1 MKSLKREAC
10 RGQLMSLALFSLEKK
25 RLSGIL
31 MQSSTFPVMEVEDQ
45 ALVYALSWQAI
56 EHKQMKLHQRNFRW
70 SIRKMF
76 FTETVVGYRNSPGEV
91 VKVPVLPNLKK
102 HLDNAFSHMVLF

>member
-1 MKSLKREAC
+1 
-10 RGQLMSLALFSLEKK
+10 
-25 RLSGIL
+25 
-31 MQSSTFPVMEVEDQ
+31 
-45 ALVYALSWQAI
+45 
-56 EHKQMKLHQRNFRW
+56 
-70 SIRKMF
+70 MF

>member
-1 MKSLKREAC
+1 MMKSLKREAC

-45 ALVYALSWQAI
+45 ALVYALS
-56 EHKQMKLHQRNFRW
+56 
-70 SIRKMF
+70 
-76 FTETVVGYRNSPGEV
+76 
-91 VKVPVLPNLKK
+91 
-102 HLDNAFSHMVLF
+102 